1 MSKKTKNTI
10 ATIAIMLILVGT
22 LLYFV
27 HYTSWSK
34 EVSYELQNID
44 DDGNY
49 AIYHTVSSSIP
60 ADNYE
65 VAYVC
70 FNDAMHTLEGNVS
83 ITYTNDN
90 PHIDITWTH
99 LVYGNDYNLYVP
111 LDLTI
116 FKDTGFQYNKQY
128 NHRN

>member
-1 MSKKTKNTI
+1 MNKKIKNTI
-10 ATIAIMLILVGT
+10 TIVAIVLILLGAIS
-22 LLYFV
+22 YFI
-27 HYTSWSK
+27 YYASWSE

-70 FNDAMHTLEGNVS
+70 FNDTMYTLKGNVS

-90 PHIDITWTH
+90 PHVDIIRTH
-99 LVYGNDYNLYVP
+99 LVYGDDYNLYIPKGSVIYEGNVG
-111 LDLTI
+111 T
-116 FKDTGFQYNKQY
+116 
-128 NHRN
+128 R

>member
-1 MSKKTKNTI
+1 MSKKTKNMT
-10 ATIAIMLILVGT
+10 ATILIMLILVGA

-27 HYTSWSK
+27 YYASWSE

-70 FNDAMHTLEGNVS
+70 FNDTIHTLRGNVS

-90 PHIDITWTH
+90 PRIDITWTH
-99 LVYGNDYNLYVP
+99 LVYGDDYNLYVP
-111 LDLTI
+111 KGSVIYEGNVGT
-116 FKDTGFQYNKQY
+116 
-128 NHRN
+128 R